1 MLGISCLDE
10 QLLASQQGFCHM
22 AMISVAD
29 IVSYNIECYGN
40 IFNSEQ
46 VGI

>member
-1 MLGISCLDE
+1 
-10 QLLASQQGFCHM
+10 M

-46 VGI
+46 VGIWK